1 MENKP
6 VDSLLREI
14 QLCDF
19 LLTEARLFLDTH
31 PCDQQALQFYQ
42 QKKERLAQLKAEWEA
57 RCGCVQ
63 SCENGARWAW
73 VDTPWPWQV
82 EG

>member
-6 VDSLLREI
+6 MDSLLREI
-14 QLCDF
+14 QVCDF
-19 LLTEARLFLDTH
+19 ALTEARLFLDTH
-31 PCDQQALQFYQ
+31 PYDQQAIQFYQ

-63 SCENGARWAW
+63 PRGNEARWAW

>member
-6 VDSLLREI
+6 VDFLLREI
-14 QLCDF
+14 QVCGF
-19 LLTEARLFLDTH
+19 ALTEARLFLDTH
-31 PCDQQALQFYQ
+31 PCDQQAIQFYQ
-42 QKKERLAQLKAEWEA
+42 QKKERLDQLKAEWEA

-63 SCENGARWAW
+63 PCGNEARWAW